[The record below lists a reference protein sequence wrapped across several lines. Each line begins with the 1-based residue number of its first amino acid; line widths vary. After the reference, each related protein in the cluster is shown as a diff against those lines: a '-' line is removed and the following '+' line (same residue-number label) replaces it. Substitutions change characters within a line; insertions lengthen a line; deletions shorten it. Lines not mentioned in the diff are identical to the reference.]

1 MGNHK
6 TESMGYSC
14 DFPSFWYWY
23 EKHVMHV
30 CIFFFSRRTIY
41 KLWITQNAFTMIDD
55 QLNERNNQLTEKKNE
70 LKKES
75 VGYSC
80 DVPSFSYW

>member
-1 MGNHK
+1 
-6 TESMGYSC
+6 
-14 DFPSFWYWY
+14 
-23 EKHVMHV
+23 
-30 CIFFFSRRTIY
+30 
-41 KLWITQNAFTMIDD
+41 MIDD